1 MSDTTPSSESPQSAR
16 HPEATPHGSPETA
29 PYPVA
34 SYPPPPPAWTPTPVP
49 SSPVPSSPAPRAAG
63 RRRTSAL
70 VAAGALG
77 AVVAL
82 GVGGAAGWAA
92 GQQHA
97 QSDLSADA
105 APTLPED
112 GTGQLPDTGT
122 LPETQPD
129 TQPSVPD
136 FGDGGYGFGGDT
148 GGSTGGSQ
156 TAATDEQEVGVL
168 LIETTLS
175 GGAGAGTGFV
185 IDEDGTVVTNYHVV
199 DGSTDI
205 QVTVAST
212 GETYAASVVGWNE
225 AADIAVLELEGDPDL
240 ATIELDDDGV
250 EVGEAV
256 TTIGNSN
263 GQGYLSVDSGSITG
277 LEESITTT
285 DELTGGGNDLTGL
298 LVNDV
303 YAVPGDSGGPLV
315 DDEGEVVGVTTATT
329 SGGATRSYA
338 VPIEDALDIVDQIE
352 SGQETST
359 TRIGPGAYLGISV
372 STAAG
377 QGTTGAGATV
387 ASVAEGGPAAAA
399 GIAEGAVITAIDGER
414 IEDVDDL
421 TGTVSDHEPGESV
434 TVTWIDASGA
444 EQSATLTLGESPLA

>member
-16 HPEATPHGSPETA
+16 QPEATPHGSRETA

-49 SSPVPSSPAPRAAG
+49 SSPVPSSPVPRAAG

-303 YAVPGDSGGPLV
+303 YAVPGDSG
-315 DDEGEVVGVTTATT
+315 A
-329 SGGATRSYA
+329 RW
-338 VPIEDALDIVDQIE
+338 
-352 SGQETST
+352 ST
-359 TRIGPGAYLGISV
+359 TRARSSGSPPRPRR
-372 STAAG
+372 
-377 QGTTGAGATV
+377 V
-387 ASVAEGGPAAAA
+387 ARPAAMPCRSRTRSTSSTRSSPGRRPPPPGSARA
-399 GIAEGAVITAIDGER
+399 RTSASRSAPPPARAPPVPAPPSPRWPRAVPPPPPGSPRAR
-414 IEDVDDL
+414 SSPRS
-421 TGTVSDHEPGESV
+421 TGSGSR
-434 TVTWIDASGA
+434 TW
-444 EQSATLTLGESPLA
+444 TTSPAPSPTTSRVRA